1 MDTFKLW
8 ILSVCGASA
17 ITSLCRLLVSKSK
30 LKKTTN
36 IFFSLFILLYM
47 FLPFVNSDNKF
58 FNNDDIECEIS
69 FDFNYRDG
77 YEKLV
82 NESIKSLCKEMG
94 VEVISVDIDS
104 YTDEDGNLLINSLFV
119 NINDKSRTVETE
131 NAIKNK
137 LGFEVTVT

>member
-36 IFFSLFILLYM
+36 IFFSLFVLLYM
-47 FLPFVNSDNKF
+47 FLPFVNSDNEF

-69 FDFNYRDG
+69 FDFNNRDG

-104 YTDEDGNLLINSLFV
+104 YTDEDGNLLINSLIV
-119 NINDKSRTVETE
+119 NINDKSRIVETE

-137 LGFEVTVT
+137 LGFEVTVI

>member
-1 MDTFKLW
+1 MDAFKLW

-36 IFFSLFILLYM
+36 IFFSLFVLLYM
-47 FLPFVNSDNKF
+47 LLPFMNSDDKL
-58 FNNDDIECEIS
+58 FNSYDMQSEIS

-82 NESIKSLCKEMG
+82 EESIKGICKE
-94 VEVISVDIDS
+94 VEIDVISIDIDS
-104 YTDEDGNLLINSLFV
+104 YIDEDGNLLINSLF
-119 NINDKSRTVETE
+119 ICIRDKSRIKETE

-137 LGFEVTVT
+137 LSFEVTVT

>member
-1 MDTFKLW
+1 MDAFKLW

-36 IFFSLFILLYM
+36 IFFSLFVLLYM
-47 FLPFVNSDNKF
+47 LLPFMNSDDKL
-58 FNNDDIECEIS
+58 FNSYNMQSEIS

-82 NESIKSLCKEMG
+82 EESINNFIKENIETEDRTEFDDG
-94 VEVISVDIDS
+94 TVEVDNYEEID
-104 YTDEDGNLLINSLFV
+104 EPERPEI
-119 NINDKSRTVETE
+119 
-131 NAIKNK
+131 IKEE
-137 LGFEVTVT
+137 L

>member
-36 IFFSLFILLYM
+36 IFFSLFVLLYM
-47 FLPFVNSDNKF
+47 LFPFANSNDVL
-58 FNNDDIECEIS
+58 FNNDDIESEIS

-82 NESIKSLCKEMG
+82 NEKIE
-94 VEVISVDIDS
+94 
-104 YTDEDGNLLINSLFV
+104 YF
-119 NINDKSRTVETE
+119 TE
-131 NAIKNK
+131 
-137 LGFEVTVT
+137 

>member
-47 FLPFVNSDNKF
+47 FLPFVNSDNEF

-119 NINDKSRTVETE
+119 NINDKSRIVETE